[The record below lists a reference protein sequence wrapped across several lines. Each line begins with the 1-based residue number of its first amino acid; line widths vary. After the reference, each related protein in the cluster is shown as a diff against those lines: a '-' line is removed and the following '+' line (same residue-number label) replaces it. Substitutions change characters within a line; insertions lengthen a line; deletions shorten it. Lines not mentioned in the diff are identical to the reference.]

1 MHNGTGVGTR
11 LNETPDPRQALPPE
25 LREALDREIDPG
37 ESLRWCGQPDPRRI
51 WISVLPIFAAF
62 GTFMTFFSVLLIY
75 AGISTWIAARG
86 AAPAVVADARQT
98 SVVVVI
104 VAALLLVGAFWIC
117 RQPWLERATAR
128 RTVFAVTNTRVFT
141 LVLLKDGRV
150 NLTAFEPA
158 HPLAISRVEHRD
170 GTGTISLNPR
180 TQTPGGPRLEASFVL
195 VGVREPRV
203 VERLI
208 RQTFDPPGV
217 K

>member
-51 WISVLPIFAAF
+51 WIGSLRGSVPVALACLVVGGGFAFGAVSVWREMHAAGDGGSIAAIVVTLGIAAF
-62 GTFMTFFSVLLIY
+62 FLVL
-75 AGISTWIAARG
+75 
-86 AAPAVVADARQT
+86 
-98 SVVVVI
+98 
-104 VAALLLVGAFWIC
+104 AALAA
-117 RQPWLERATAR
+117 RQPWSARAEAL
-128 RTVFAVTNTRVFT
+128 RTIFAVTNTRVFT
-141 LVLLKDGRV
+141 LVLLEDGRV
-150 NLTAFEPA
+150 NLEAFEPS
-158 HPLAISRVEHRD
+158 HPLGISRTED
-170 GTGTISLNPR
+170 KSGTGTIALNPGA
-180 TQTPGGPRLEASFVL
+180 QVPGARSPQRGALVL